1 MNWRLKLMGIKFK
14 LGAACAA
21 ILLTAGLATA
31 QGPANADRTTY
42 VTFSG
47 PVSLPGVTLPAG
59 EYLFRLADSL
69 SNRNIVQVFDKNRDK
84 IYATILAVPA
94 RRPEPTDDAIVTFRE
109 MPSDR
114 PPAVHYWYY
123 AGERSGQEFA
133 YPKAEATRIANAS
146 GEPVLAVDTDSA
158 SIEDMQK
165 GEITRVQPNQATT
178 TQPEPNAAP
187 AASAPPAQPE
197 TPAPRAQEPAPATTS
212 PAPSS
217 ATTGT
222 TGTSGA
228 NAPAATAMSGTTAQS
243 QQPTPAPTPQRTQPR
258 RTELP
263 KTASELPLVG
273 FIGLSALAAALG
285 LGALR
290 RRLV

>member
-1 MNWRLKLMGIKFK
+1 MGIKFK
-14 LGAACAA
+14 LGLACAA
-21 ILLTAGLATA
+21 ILMSAGLAAA
-31 QGPANADRTTY
+31 QGVINDDRSTY

-69 SNRNIVQVFDKNRDK
+69 SNRSIVQVFDKDRNK
-84 IYATILAVPA
+84 IYATILATPA
-94 RRPEPTDDAIVTFRE
+94 RRPEPTDQAVVTFRE
-109 MPSDR
+109 TPSDR

-133 YPKAEATRIANAS
+133 YPKAEAMRIANAS
-146 GEPVLAVDTDSA
+146 GEPVLAVDSDSA
-158 SIEDMQK
+158 NIEDMQK
-165 GEITRVQPNQATT
+165 GEISRVQPNQATI
-178 TQPEPNAAP
+178 TQPEQSAAP
-187 AASAPPAQPE
+187 APPAPAPQETTAPPAQPQE
-197 TPAPRAQEPAPATTS
+197 TARPANTSEPQSSKTGTSGTRAPA
-212 PAPSS
+212 A
-217 ATTGT
+217 TGT
-222 TGTSGA
+222 TGTTPQT
-228 NAPAATAMSGTTAQS
+228 APA
-243 QQPTPAPTPQRTQPR
+243 TPQRTQPR

-273 FIGLSALAAALG
+273 FIGLSALVAALG